1 MSSIAILKSNIVPL
15 NYSRLLSPTRHR
27 RIFEPF
33 SRPKTPSYL
42 KATIRKNGQVIKRPT
57 VRPKHLVDCL
67 RDPVHYEFFKRFAKE
82 MGFESATRFWKSVES
97 MKEIDDP
104 QAQLRSVSSPL
115 IG

>member
-1 MSSIAILKSNIVPL
+1 MVERGKYSKAIKLTYHQKIGSSRFQNV
-15 NYSRLLSPTRHR
+15 
-27 RIFEPF
+27 EPI

-104 QAQLRSVSSPL
+104 QAQLRRVFSPL
-115 IG
+115 IGS